1 MKRLNL
7 PTATLAGLAGLVGMA
22 AAAGAAEVLVE
33 AEAFDRTGGW
43 VIDQQFMDVMG
54 SPYLL
59 AHGLG
64 RPVKTAATQV
74 EFPETGTYHLWVR
87 TKDWVPE
94 DEWSPGRFTVVVDG
108 TPADAVFGM
117 AKPEWHWQ
125 PGGTVRVKQKRVRI
139 ELVDMTG
146 FEGRC
151 DALYF
156 TTHSSVRPP
165 AEAGAE
171 MDAWRR
177 RLLGLPETPPSAGEF
192 DVVVTG
198 GGIAGT
204 SAAVAAARLGS
215 RVALVQDRPVLGGN
229 ASAEIRV
236 HTGGDAGPNIVP
248 EINAPYRAGAGA
260 EPHPTLRFD
269 RRRHAVVRAEKNI
282 HLFLNTH
289 VFRVQTQGDRITSAD
304 GKHIRTGK
312 ELRFAAPVFIDCTG
326 DGWVGFWAGAEYRVG
341 REARDRHNESIAP
354 EKADRMTLGTS
365 LMWGSRKTD
374 HPVHFPELP
383 WAQKIAKDME
393 ATEGNWTW
401 EYGHYLDTVEDA
413 EEIRDYLLRAIYGA
427 WSNAKN
433 GSDQAKYA
441 NLELS
446 HVPFVA
452 GKRESRR
459 LIGDYILT
467 QGDIQACRQF
477 PDGVAEGSWS
487 IDLHYPKDYEK
498 YPFRTYA
505 EFNKVKPYPIPYRCL
520 YSKNIDNLLMAGRCV
535 SLTHV
540 ALGSVRV
547 MNTGGQLGV
556 AAGVAAYLCNKH
568 KTTPRGV
575 YKEHLDELL
584 DILAGRGEY
593 EGALA
598 PSAEAARAAAMPV
611 PEAGDVAAGV
621 LTASST
627 RCTGGYPLTDVPD
640 DLLGAACVTA
650 ARGDYH
656 APGAAYAF
664 TVDRPATVFL
674 AVHDR
679 GSAGLPEG
687 WTRTD
692 RRIRWKTGSGKKV
705 YTDTLW
711 RMDVEKGRVEV
722 PPHLGR
728 EGRTYGLPHLAI
740 VVPKQGDTVTVTP
753 VSPQG

>member
-1 MKRLNL
+1 MKRLIL
-7 PTATLAGLAGLVGMA
+7 ALSVCLAAGVLAGP
-22 AAAGAAEVLVE
+22 AGAAEVLVE
-33 AEAFDRTGGW
+33 AEAFDHTGGW

-59 AHGLG
+59 AHGMG
-64 RPVKTAATQV
+64 RPVKPATTEV
-74 EFPETGTYHLWVR
+74 ALPEVGTYHLWVR

-94 DEWSPGRFTVVVDG
+94 PDWHPGRFTVVIDG
-108 TPADAVFGM
+108 TPADAVFGT

-125 PGGTVRVKQKRVRI
+125 PGGTVRITKQRVGV

-156 TTHSSVRPP
+156 TTDAGARPP
-165 AEAGAE
+165 AEPGKA

-177 RLLGLPETPPSAGEF
+177 RLLGLPEVPPSAGEF
-192 DVVVTG
+192 DVVVVG

-229 ASAEIRV
+229 ASSEVRV
-236 HTGGDAGPNIVP
+236 HTGGDPGPNIVR
-248 EINAPYRAGAGA
+248 EINATYHAGAGK
-260 EPHPTLRFD
+260 EPHPSKGFD
-269 RRRHAVVRAEKNI
+269 DRRHAVVRAEKNI

-289 VFRVQTQGDRITSAD
+289 IFRVQTQGDRITSVD
-304 GKHIRTGK
+304 GKHVRTGK

-326 DGWVGFWAGAEYRVG
+326 DGWVGYWAGADYRVG
-341 REARDRHNESIAP
+341 REPRAEYDESIAP
-354 EKADRMTLGTS
+354 EKGDKMVLGTS

-374 HPVHFPELP
+374 HPVRFPEVP
-383 WAQKIAKDME
+383 WGRKVAKDMK
-393 ATEGNWTW
+393 ATSGNWTW
-401 EYGHYLDTVEDA
+401 EYGHYLDTIEDA
-413 EEIRDYLLRAIYGA
+413 EAIRDTLLRAIYGA

-459 LIGDYILT
+459 LLGDYILT

-477 PDGVAEGSWS
+477 PDGVAKGSWS
-487 IDLHYPKDYEK
+487 IDLHYPKDYKK

-505 EFNKVKPYPIPYRCL
+505 EFNRVKPYPIPYRCL
-520 YSKNIDNLLMAGRCV
+520 YSRNVENLLMAGRCV

-556 AAGVAAYLCNKH
+556 AAGAAAHLCNVY

-575 YKEHLDELL
+575 YKEHLQELL
-584 DILAGRGEY
+584 DVLAGRGDY
-593 EGALA
+593 EGVLR
-598 PSAEAARAAAMPV
+598 PTGEAARAAAPPV
-611 PEAGDVAAGV
+611 PHPSDLAVGT

-627 RCTGGYPLTDVPD
+627 RCTGGYPLAEVPEG
-640 DLLGAACVTA
+640 LLGAACVTV
-650 ARGDYH
+650 ARGEWT

-664 TVDRPATVFL
+664 TVDRPATVYL

-679 GSAGLPEG
+679 GSPELPKG
-687 WTRTD
+687 WTKTGTRL
-692 RRIRWKTGSGKKV
+692 RWKTDNNKKT

-711 RMDVEKGRVEV
+711 RKDVQPGRVEV

-728 EGRTYGLPHLAI
+728 EGSYYGLPHLAI
-740 VVPKQGDTVTVTP
+740 VVPKEGKTIAVKP
-753 VSPQG
+753 AE

>member
-1 MKRLNL
+1 MRLSRTSHL
-7 PTATLAGLAGLVGMA
+7 IAAAVLLAAP

-33 AEAFDRTGGW
+33 AEAFDDTGGW

-59 AHGLG
+59 AHGMG
-64 RPVKTAATQV
+64 RPVKPATTEV
-74 EFPETGTYHLWVR
+74 VFPETGTYHLWVR

-94 DEWSPGRFTVVVDG
+94 EEWTPGRFTVVVAAA
-108 TPADAVFGM
+108 PADAVFG
-117 AKPEWHWQ
+117 AEKPAWHWQ
-125 PGGTVRVKQKRVRI
+125 SGGTVAVKAKRVRV
-139 ELVDMTG
+139 ELVDVTG

-156 TTHSSVRPP
+156 TTDPKARPP
-165 AEAGAE
+165 AEAGPK

-177 RLLGLPETPPSAGEF
+177 RLLGLPEAPPSAGEF
-192 DVVVTG
+192 DVVVVG

-204 SAAVAAARLGS
+204 SAAIAAARLGS
-215 RVALVQDRPVLGGN
+215 EVALVQDRPVLGGN
-229 ASAEIRV
+229 ASGEIRV
-236 HTGGDAGPNIVP
+236 HTGGDAGPNIVG
-248 EINAPYRAGAGA
+248 EINAPYHAGAGK
-260 EPHPTLRFD
+260 EPHPTD
-269 RRRHAVVRAEKNI
+269 RWDDRRHAVVRAEKQI

-289 VFRVQTQGDRITSAD
+289 VFRVQTKGDRIASVD
-304 GKHIRTGK
+304 GKDIRTGK

-326 DGWVGFWAGAEYRVG
+326 DGWVGYWAGAEYRVG
-341 REARDRHNESIAP
+341 REPRRQHDESIAP
-354 EKADRMTLGTS
+354 EKGDKMVLGTS

-374 HPVHFPELP
+374 HKVEFPEVP
-383 WAQKIAKDME
+383 WGKAVAKDME

-401 EYGHYLDTVEDA
+401 EYGHYLDTIEDA
-413 EEIRDYLLRAIYGA
+413 EAIRDTLLRAIYGA

-433 GSDQAKYA
+433 GSKEAAYA

-446 HVPFVA
+446 HVPFVG

-459 LIGDYILT
+459 LIGDTILT

-477 PDGVAEGSWS
+477 PDGVAKGSWS
-487 IDLHYPKDYEK
+487 IDLHFPKDYK
-498 YPFRTYA
+498 RYPFRTYA

-520 YSKNIDNLLMAGRCV
+520 YSKNIENLLMAGRNV

-556 AAGVAAYLCNKH
+556 ATGAAAHLCNKH
-568 KTTPRGV
+568 DTTPRGV
-575 YKEHLDELL
+575 YEKHLKDLL
-584 DILAGRGEY
+584 DILASRGDY
-593 EGALA
+593 EGALE
-598 PSAEAARAAAMPV
+598 PRGEAARAAV
-611 PEAGDVAAGV
+611 PPAPPASDVAVGV

-640 DLLGAACVTA
+640 DLLGATCVTLG
-650 ARGDYH
+650 RGQWT

-664 TVDRPATVFL
+664 TVDRPATVYL

-679 GSAGLPEG
+679 GKPALPDG
-687 WTRTD
+687 WEKTD
-692 RRIRWKTGSGKKV
+692 RRLTWKAGGGAKH
-705 YTDTLW
+705 TDTVW
-711 RMDVEKGRVEV
+711 RKEVAKGRVDV

-728 EGRTYGLPHLAI
+728 EGSYFGLPHLAV
-740 VVPKQGDTVTVTP
+740 VVPKEGKDVEVKP
-753 VSPQG
+753 VE